1 MSTAS
6 AIPVQFPDS
15 DYEDGIYY
23 PSSDGKPMA
32 ETGIHVNALLM
43 LFHLLNIYYK
53 DRSDVLITGNQFWY
67 WEKGNPK
74 ARRAPDVMV
83 VAGVPKEPPRRSYRM
98 WLEGNTLPAAIFE
111 MSSRKTIEKDLGV
124 KFQLYERLGVHEYF
138 MFDPDRRVLRPA
150 LQGYRLAEG
159 KYQQIPMIDETLESD
174 LGLRFRI
181 EGQILRLS
189 DRQSGKPVLFPS
201 EEATLERERAEEAV
215 RQAELESHR
224 AEEAV
229 RQAELESHRAEEAV
243 RQAELES
250 ERNKTLAAEI
260 ERLRNEV
267 ARLKGGQ
274 P

>member
-1 MSTAS
+1 MSTAQ
-6 AIPVQFPDS
+6 AIPAQFPES
-15 DYEDGIYY
+15 DYEDGTYY

-32 ETGIHVNALLM
+32 ETGIHVHALLM
-43 LFHLLNIYYK
+43 LYHLLQIFYK

-83 VAGVPKEPPRRSYRM
+83 VKGVPSEPPRRSYRM

-150 LQGYRLAEG
+150 LQGYRLTAG
-159 KYQQIPMIDETLESD
+159 KYEQIPMIDETLESD
-174 LGLRFRI
+174 LGLRLRI

-189 DRQSGKPVLFPS
+189 DLQSGKPVLFPS
-201 EEATLERERAEEAV
+201 EEAALERERAEEAV
-215 RQAELESHR
+215 RQAELES
-224 AEEAV
+224 
-229 RQAELESHRAEEAV
+229 Q
-243 RQAELES
+243 
-250 ERNKTLAAEI
+250 RNKVLATEI
-260 ERLRNEV
+260 ERLKNEL
-267 ARLKGGQ
+267 ARLKGSQ
-274 P
+274 Q